1 MCVCAHSAWIAAGPS
16 GTTGNFLS
24 SSSLVIDL
32 RPFPKSKKKEKSRS
46 CKQLKRAGDNE
57 AAISLQGSNSRS
69 SAIKDG
75 KPNQA
80 AAHQIWTDKICQE
93 KRKQQEEK

>member
-1 MCVCAHSAWIAAGPS
+1 MAAGPS

-80 AAHQIWTDKICQE
+80 AAHQIWTDRGQE